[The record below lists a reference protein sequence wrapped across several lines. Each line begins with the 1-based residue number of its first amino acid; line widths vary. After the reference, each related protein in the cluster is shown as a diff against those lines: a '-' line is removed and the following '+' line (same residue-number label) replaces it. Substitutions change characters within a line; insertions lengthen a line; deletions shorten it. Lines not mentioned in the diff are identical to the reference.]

1 MSPTGGV
8 PVQCSPNGSS
18 HLEQLRVPCLGPRS
32 GLAHGSVLH
41 GPHSWLHGLHVSRT
55 QGHLERG
62 K

>member
-18 HLEQLRVPCLGPRS
+18 HLEQLCVPRLGPGS